1 MPNLLKI
8 TTCCLVFLLLT
19 SCNKK
24 EPFVK
29 ADIIPTRIDSLTT
42 NAEIEQYIG
51 DCDSLYRKFTLQKVQ
66 DIVCRGCDTIT
77 NIDSLANRLHINFS
91 WQKADLDNNGYTDL
105 LATGTNK
112 TYGNWNFDPNQEVE
126 YSKDF
131 NAFVIMNFGNG
142 KTKLYDLTDGM
153 FMSLAARIEHDSLQP
168 LVGVY
173 TPKLNTRFKPERRP
187 ETKSKLTYK
196 FGNFIEYNPAPK
208 EYDIEKIEYTT
219 TSCNGECPL
228 FSITID
234 KNGDAVFAANK
245 YNYTLPWQKGKLIS
259 GTFKTPIKDEN
270 FEELITILNYT
281 DFPNLKDN
289 YNVPWTC
296 DQGGILK
303 VTYNHGQTKT
313 IDDYGSKGTFGLRK
327 LHSLFYE
334 LRTNQNWKLI
344 SKEAPYDYSIMKRY

>member
-1 MPNLLKI
+1 MKQKRILL
-8 TTCCLVFLLLT
+8 LFFLLAVTACTNQESIYKASLT
-19 SCNKK
+19 
-24 EPFVK
+24 
-29 ADIIPTRIDSLTT
+29 PTRIDSLTT

-66 DIVCRGCDTIT
+66 DIVCISCDTLLD
-77 NIDSLANRLHINFS
+77 NLANRLNIDFS

-112 TYGNWNFDPNQEVE
+112 TYGNWNFDPNREVE
-126 YSKDF
+126 YSKEF
-131 NAFVIMNFGNG
+131 NAFVIMNFGPE
-142 KTKLYDLTDGM
+142 KTKLFDLTEGHYP
-153 FMSLAARIEHDSLQP
+153 SIVARVEYDSLKP
-168 LVGVY
+168 FVGVY
-173 TPKLNTRFKPERRP
+173 TPKLNAFLKESRRP

-219 TSCNGECPL
+219 TPCNGECPL
-228 FSITID
+228 FSIIIHE
-234 KNGDAVFAANK
+234 NGDAIFAANK

-259 GTFKTPIKDEN
+259 GTFKTTIKDEN
-270 FEELITILNYT
+270 LEELITILNYT

-296 DQGGILK
+296 DRSGVLK
-303 VTYNHGQTKT
+303 VTYNDGQTKT
-313 IDDYGSKGTFGLRK
+313 IDDYGVQGTYGLRK
-327 LHSLFYE
+327 LHSLFHE